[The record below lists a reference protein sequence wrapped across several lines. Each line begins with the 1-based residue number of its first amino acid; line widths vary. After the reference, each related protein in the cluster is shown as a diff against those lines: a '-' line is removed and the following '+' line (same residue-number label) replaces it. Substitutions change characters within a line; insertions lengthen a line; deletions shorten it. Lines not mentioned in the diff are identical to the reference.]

1 MGEMKEPKISV
12 IIPAKNSGR
21 TIGKCISSV
30 FQQDYSPLEVIVV
43 DGGSVDNTRDIAK
56 ARGVKVFLEPKH
68 EGNAPGVG
76 RNYGAKKAKG
86 DILAFLDSDCYP
98 EKTWLSRT
106 VKILSNPKV
115 GVYAIIVRDKNG
127 NIVSQA
133 YHYLQMLISY
143 DFAPSRCMAI
153 RKKLF
158 WQVDGFDETLTSGED
173 NDLSYG
179 VKELGYD
186 VVINKESKVYHDD
199 DHLTSLKGIWD
210 QQMWYFEA
218 ERKLRRRLPQRFR
231 RFKTS
236 APLRE
241 HIIPLVKAI
250 WVGGL
255 SFAIVCLLIKLLSIR
270 RHL

>member
-21 TIGKCISSV
+21 TIGKCILSV

-56 ARGVKVFLEPKH
+56 ARGAKVFLEPEHK
-68 EGNAPGVG
+68 GNAPGVG

-115 GVYAIIVRDKNG
+115 GVYAIVVRDKNG
-127 NIVSQA
+127 NIVSRA
-133 YHYLQMLISY
+133 YHYLQMQVSY

-153 RKKLF
+153 RKNLF
-158 WQVDGFDETLTSGED
+158 WRADGFDEALTSGED
-173 NDLSYG
+173 NVFSYRIEESG
-179 VKELGYD
+179 CDVIIDKETK
-186 VVINKESKVYHDD
+186 IYHDD
-199 DHLTSLKGIWD
+199 DHTASLSGIWN
-210 QQMWYFEA
+210 QQMWYLEA
-218 ERKLRRRLPQRFR
+218 ERKLRQRLPQRFK
-231 RFKTS
+231 RFKTTS
-236 APLRE
+236 PLRE
-241 HIIPLVKAI
+241 HLIPVAKS
-250 WVGGL
+250 VRDEGL
-255 SFAIVCLLIKLLSIR
+255 GFAVICLLIKLLSIR